1 MLSKSLVYSKVTQ
14 LYIYSFCLFFK
25 FLPCCV
31 GFHHTAMHIS
41 HNYTCIYA
49 IIHAYIHL
57 LPPSPPSPHP
67 FPPGDHRAPDWTPC
81 AIQQLFTSYPSYT
94 WLCIYI
100 LMLLSPFIP
109 FFPSRTKN
117 FSMHGNTKDRKK
129 PKQSWERKTELEE
142 STFLTSDYTT
152 KLQSSIQYGTGT
164 KTEIWT
170 NEQDRMPRDNAH
182 APVGTLSLT
191 KEARIYHGE
200 MTASSISGAGKTGQ
214 LHAKE

>member
-1 MLSKSLVYSKVTQ
+1 MLCKSLVYSKVTQ

-49 IIHAYIHL
+49 IIHAYIHV
-57 LPPSPPSPHP
+57 LPPSPPSPPLIPSLQMITELQTGLPVLHSNFSP
-67 FPPGDHRAPDWTPC
+67 AIHLTPDC
-81 AIQQLFTSYPSYT
+81 VY
-94 WLCIYI
+94 IYWCYF
-100 LMLLSPFIP
+100 LHSSH

-117 FSMHGNTKDRKK
+117 FSMYGSTKDRKK

-152 KLQSSIQYGTGT
+152 KLQSSIHYGLGKKKKKQKCTPME
-164 KTEIWT
+164 K
-170 NEQDRMPRDNAH
+170 DR
-182 APVGTLSLT
+182 
-191 KEARIYHGE
+191 
-200 MTASSISGAGKTGQ
+200 
-214 LHAKE
+214 